1 MSDVRDEEFADIRV
15 GADQRI
21 GGGQA
26 FEQVDSVRGA
36 GAVKGIFNKD
46 NKTRLVAV
54 FGVGAVLIGATIYYG
69 FFSGPP
75 QLKGIAGETSS
86 AARVSGS
93 SQVGQQT
100 SQFER
105 EAANEYN

>member
-46 NKTRLVAV
+46 NKTRLVA
-54 FGVGAVLIGATIYYG
+54 LRI
-69 FFSGPP
+69 
-75 QLKGIAGETSS
+75 
-86 AARVSGS
+86 
-93 SQVGQQT
+93 
-100 SQFER
+100 
-105 EAANEYN
+105 